1 MLEKS
6 NNINEVI
13 QVQTYSSEKIRNIAL
28 LSHSGAGK
36 TSLAEAMLFNA
47 GAITRL
53 GKVTDGTTT
62 SDYEPEEVKRK
73 ISLNLSI
80 LNCNWKDT
88 RINILDAPGYPD
100 FVGEVKEGLAVSEG
114 ALIVICAASSVE
126 VGTEQS
132 WEFTSK
138 VQMPTFIVINKMD
151 RENANF
157 DNTLK
162 DIRSKLSNKC
172 LPIQIPIGFQKDFKG
187 IIDIV
192 NQKAYTGNPLKET
205 DIPDNLKK
213 SAEDYYNKLVEAVI
227 EVDDELLTKY
237 LDGEKI
243 SQEQINSCLK
253 QAIVTGKFIP
263 VMVCSAINN
272 EYISPILDAIS
283 SYIPSPI
290 DKAEIE
296 VENGTTGK
304 KEMLK
309 LKSDSPLS
317 ALIFKTTTDTH
328 IGRISY
334 FKVVSGEISSNSQVW
349 NVNKGSVERIGQ
361 LFNIRG
367 KTQEPAP
374 KIITGDIG
382 SVAKL
387 VVTTTGDSLG
397 VKEHPIKLKAIEFP
411 EVMFCMSVNPKSK
424 ADLDKMSSALP
435 RICEEDLTIKV
446 LREPDTGEQLLCGM
460 GETHLEVASEKVS
473 RKFGADIVLDSPK
486 VPYKETIMTRVQ
498 TEYKHKKQTGGHG
511 QYGHVFLEME
521 PLPRGE
527 GFEFG
532 ERIVGGSIPRNYIPA
547 VEKGVNEAKTE
558 GVLAKYPVTDVKV
571 TLYDGSYHPVDSSE
585 MSFKIAAIQAF
596 KKGMLA
602 GQPVLLEP
610 VMNMTITVP
619 DQFTGDIIADL
630 NTRGA
635 RVMGMNP
642 ETGYNVI
649 QAQAPLSVIQRYSID
664 LRSITQGRGTYNTE
678 FSHYQEVPAQ
688 TSQKIV
694 AQRKQDKE

>member
-1 MLEKS
+1 
-6 NNINEVI
+6 
-13 QVQTYSSEKIRNIAL
+13 VQSYSSEKIRNITL

-36 TSLAEAMLFNA
+36 TSLTEAMLFNA

-53 GKVTDGTTT
+53 GKVTEGTTT
-62 SDYEPEEVKRK
+62 SDYEPEETKRK

-88 RINILDAPGYPD
+88 RINIMDTPGYPD
-100 FVGEVKEGLAVSEG
+100 FVGEVKQGLAISEG

-126 VGTEQS
+126 VGTEQA
-132 WEFTSK
+132 WEFTSD
-138 VQMPTFIVINKMD
+138 VQMPTFIIINKMD

-157 DNTLK
+157 ENTLK
-162 DIRSKLSNKC
+162 DIHNKMSNKC
-172 LPIQIPIGFQKDFKG
+172 LPIQMPIGSQKDFKG

-192 NQKAYTGNPLKET
+192 NQKAYSGNPLKEI

-213 SAEDYYNKLVEAVI
+213 DAEDYYNKLVEAVI
-227 EVDDELLTKY
+227 EVDDDLLAKY

-243 SQEQINSCLK
+243 SQEQINGCLK
-253 QAIVTGKFIP
+253 KAIASGRFIP
-263 VMVCSAINN
+263 ILVCSALNN
-272 EYISPILDAIS
+272 EYISPILDAVS
-283 SYIPSPI
+283 NYIPSPL
-290 DKAEIE
+290 DKGEIE
-296 VENGTTGK
+296 VQNGTTGA

-317 ALIFKTTTDTH
+317 ALVFKTTTDTH

-334 FKVVSGEISSNSQVW
+334 FKVFSGEISSNSQVW
-349 NVNKGSVERIGQ
+349 NVNKNSVERIGQ
-361 LFNIRG
+361 IFNVRG
-367 KTQEPAP
+367 KTQEPAT

-387 VVTTTGDSLG
+387 SVTTTGDSLG
-397 VKEHPIKLKAIEFP
+397 VKEHPVKLKAIEFP
-411 EVMFCMSVNPKSK
+411 EAMFCMSVNPKAK

-435 RICEEDLTIKV
+435 RICEEDLTLKV
-446 LREPDTGEQLLCGM
+446 IREHDTGEQLLCGM
-460 GETHLEVASEKVS
+460 GETHLEVTSEKIS

-486 VPYKETIMTRVQ
+486 VPYKETILTRVQ
-498 TEYKHKKQTGGHG
+498 AEYKHKKQTGGHG
-511 QYGHVFLEME
+511 QYGHVFLELE
-521 PLPRGE
+521 PLPRGT

-532 ERIVGGSIPRNYIPA
+532 EKIVGGAIPRNYIPA
-547 VEKGVNEAKTE
+547 VEKGINEAKVE
-558 GVLAKYPVTDVKV
+558 GVLAKYPVIDMKV

-596 KKGMLA
+596 KKGMTA
-602 GQPVLLEP
+602 GQAVLLEP
-610 VMNMTITVP
+610 VMNLTITVP

-642 ETGYNVI
+642 EGGYNII
-649 QAQAPLSVIQRYSID
+649 QAQGPLSVLQRYSID
-664 LRSITQGRGTYNTE
+664 LRSLTQGRGTYKTE

-688 TSQKIV
+688 TAQKII
-694 AQRKQDKE
+694 AQKQQDKD